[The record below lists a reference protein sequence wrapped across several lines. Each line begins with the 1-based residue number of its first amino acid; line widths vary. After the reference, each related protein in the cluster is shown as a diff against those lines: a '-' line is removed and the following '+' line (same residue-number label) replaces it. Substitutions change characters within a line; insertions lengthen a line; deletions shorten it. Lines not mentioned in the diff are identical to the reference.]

1 MAIQNWMDAAKLLYL
16 GDFEFPYFGKIATW
30 LAIDPA
36 LEFFHSSHFFGPHLS
51 KYFLLKLKQMKNFEV
66 MVFIIYVLC
75 TYYVAISPALN
86 QIKGFF
92 RNMDFS
98 FVGQAIT

>member
-51 KYFLLKLKQMKNFEV
+51 KYFLLKLKQLKNLDV

-75 TYYVAISPALN
+75 CNISYFEPD
-86 QIKGFF
+86 QS
-92 RNMDFS
+92 NMDFS

>member
-51 KYFLLKLKQMKNFEV
+51 KYFLLKLKQMKNF
-66 MVFIIYVLC
+66 

-86 QIKGFF
+86 PIKGFF

>member
-66 MVFIIYVLC
+66 MVFIIYV
-75 TYYVAISPALN
+75 
-86 QIKGFF
+86 
-92 RNMDFS
+92 
-98 FVGQAIT
+98 